1 MARYEQSPAVLG
13 LRGHILGDWRTR
25 AYRPVFH
32 RGSTATASKES
43 EGIVNCK
50 PLEQLK
56 REILEASKLYD
67 PEDEELGLYPEPF
80 DPKAEIHAGDPF
92 RNWSP

>member
-1 MARYEQSPAVLG
+1 MARYDRSPDPS
-13 LRGHILGDWRTR
+13 GHILGDGRTC

-32 RGSTATASKES
+32 RGSPATASNKES
-43 EGIVNCK
+43 ENCMNCK
-50 PLEQLK
+50 PNEQLK

-92 RNWSP
+92 RNWGP